1 VTFKSTSCLQR
12 ILRIAALSLLVALNL
27 SRQAVAEIQ
36 SHIRVPLTPPVAAV
50 ATGNNGLAFD
60 LFRQL
65 GAQKPNGENLL
76 ISPISISTAL
86 AMTYAGARGNTAT
99 QMADVLRLNGLAEES
114 IHQGY
119 GELIADLNAPREG
132 YELNVA
138 NRLFG
143 QEGFSFRQNFL
154 DQLAG
159 SYGAPLEQLDFA
171 GNTEPSREH
180 INDWVADQ
188 TNQKIKDLL
197 PPGSITQ
204 DTALVLTNAVY
215 FNGAWKNRFA
225 EESTA
230 DAPFYRNDGSVGETP
245 LMYQQNYLKHAEFED
260 FQMLEIPYAG
270 DDLTMVV
277 MLPNERD
284 GLAAL
289 EASLDAER
297 FQDSVE
303 SLEQR
308 KVNLFLPKF
317 TFRDDA
323 SLRTPL
329 EELGMTDAFQNAD
342 FSGIAAGGGLA
353 ISDVVHKTFIDVN
366 ESGTEAAGATAV
378 IIETTSVNPNPP
390 AIPLFRADH
399 PFLFGLR
406 DTHTGSLL
414 FLGRMADPA
423 AATAAATV
431 PEPAAAA
438 LALTAFAG
446 LRSVRRNMK
455 SRSRR

>member
-1 VTFKSTSCLQR
+1 MNAKLLIIRGACMAIISLTA
-12 ILRIAALSLLVALNL
+12 IAEV
-27 SRQAVAEIQ
+27 RAEVQ
-36 SHIRVPLTPPVAAV
+36 PHVRAPLTPYVEAVAA
-50 ATGNNGLAFD
+50 ANNGLAFD

-65 GAQKPNGENLL
+65 GSEDAEKNLL

-86 AMTYAGARGNTAT
+86 TMAYAGARGNTAA
-99 QMADVLRLNGLAEES
+99 QMADVLHLNGLADD
-114 IHQGY
+114 IHAGY
-119 GELIADLNAPREG
+119 GGLISDLHAPREG
-132 YELNVA
+132 YELQVA

-143 QEGFSFRQNFL
+143 QTGFPFRQQFL
-154 DQLAG
+154 DTLAG
-159 SYGAPLEQLDFA
+159 PYGAPLEQLDFYR
-171 GNTEPSREH
+171 NTEPSREH

-197 PPGSITQ
+197 APGTITP

-215 FNGAWKNRFA
+215 FNGAWKNRFV
-225 EESTA
+225 EESTH
-230 DAPFYRNDGSVGETP
+230 DATFYRLDGSFGQSP
-245 LMYQQNYLKHAEFED
+245 LMYQQNYLKHAEFDD

-277 MLPNERD
+277 MLPHERD

-297 FQDSVE
+297 FQESVE
-303 SLEQR
+303 SLETR

-323 SLRTPL
+323 SLGTPL
-329 EELGMTDAFQNAD
+329 QNLGMTDAFGDAD
-342 FSGIAAGGGLA
+342 FTGISDGGGLA

-378 IIETTSVNPNPP
+378 IIGTTSVNTNPV
-390 AIPLFRADH
+390 PLFRADH

-406 DTHTGSLL
+406 DAHTGGLL

-423 AATAAATV
+423 AATTAALV
-431 PEPAAAA
+431 PEPTAAAM
-438 LALTAFAG
+438 LLTA
-446 LRSVRRNMK
+446 LVVLQRQRMRRE
-455 SRSRR
+455 R